1 MFFFNYYYFEYYI
14 FMLPALILVFAAQIY
29 VKSQYGKYSQIG
41 TSKNI
46 TGIMAARDL
55 MAIHGVHGVDIGM
68 VDGQMTDHYHPVKD
82 AIFLS
87 QGVGNSS
94 SIAAVGIAAH
104 EAGHAVQHHKNYFPV
119 KLRTAIVPVCN
130 FGSMLAVPLCMFG
143 AIFAAPFL
151 VNLGIVFFG
160 LAVLFQLVTLPVEF
174 NASRRAIAYVKSS
187 GLYTENEIKGVKRVL
202 TAAALTYV
210 AALAQSLIQM
220 LYFVMR
226 FSGRRR
232 D

>member
-29 VKSQYGKYSQIG
+29 VKSQYSKYSGIP
-41 TSKNI
+41 TSKRI

-68 VDGQMTDHYHPVKD
+68 VDGQMTDHYHPAKD

-210 AALAQSLIQM
+210 AALAQSLLQM

>member
-1 MFFFNYYYFEYYI
+1 MFFLNYYYFEYYI

-29 VKSQYGKYSQIG
+29 VKSQYSKYSGIS

-55 MAIHGVHGVDIGM
+55 MAIHGVQGVDIGS
-68 VDGQMTDHYHPVKD
+68 VKGQMTDHYHPTKD

-87 QGVGNSS
+87 QGVANST

-104 EAGHAVQHHKNYFPV
+104 EAGHAVQHHKNYLPI
-119 KLRTAIVPVCN
+119 KLRTAIVPLCN
-130 FGSMLAVPLCMFG
+130 IGSMMAIPLCMLG
-143 AIFAAPFL
+143 AFFAVPSL
-151 VNLGIVFFG
+151 VNLGIIFFG
-160 LAVLFQLVTLPVEF
+160 FAVLFQLVTLPVEF

-210 AALAQSLIQM
+210 AALAQSLLQM